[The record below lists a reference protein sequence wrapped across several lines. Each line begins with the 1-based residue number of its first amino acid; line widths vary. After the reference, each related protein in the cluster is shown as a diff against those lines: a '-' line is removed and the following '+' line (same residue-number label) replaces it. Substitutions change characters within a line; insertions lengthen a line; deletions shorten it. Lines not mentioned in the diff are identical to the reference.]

1 MPNLRSP
8 RSASPESFS
17 RTRLYFGSIPAESR
31 PRSLAERE
39 ALEALDGD
47 VLADRCGERRH
58 QVLDRLRRV
67 ADVGLP
73 EQLVDGLRV
82 HRRDL
87 HRDLLGELL
96 EVVAAR
102 DEVGLARDLHD
113 RPLAAVRVDVRRDD
127 ALARLA

>member
-17 RTRLYFGSIPAESR
+17 RTRLYFGSMVATKFR
-31 PRSLAERE
+31 LRSLAECE

-58 QVLDRLRRV
+58 QVLDRLRSV

-73 EQLVDGLRV
+73 EQLVDGLRI
-82 HRRDL
+82 HRGDL
-87 HRDLLGELL
+87 HRHFLGKLL
-96 EVVAAR
+96 EGVAAR

-113 RPLAAVRVDVRRDD
+113 RPLAAVR
-127 ALARLA
+127 